1 MRPKSLL
8 PCLKMELSDPVFLV
22 PLDGT
27 LPVAGTGAV
36 PWCVCV
42 APAGTGAGWSAE
54 FGGRYRYALVGSSRP
69 PHPWNLLHRRTG
81 WGNCAGVRWFLWFRY
96 V

>member
-54 FGGRYRYALVGSSRP
+54 FGGRPAPAAYIRSVFTSVKESITQP
-69 PHPWNLLHRRTG
+69 DSIPN
-81 WGNCAGVRWFLWFRY
+81 
-96 V
+96 